1 MAIKVV
7 KRKSNRITDPKD
19 IEYLLN
25 ITEEECTKLSFAMD
39 MFGEFDDKRRFN
51 PFDLVDIPVG
61 SYGPEGNKNTNI
73 IKTTVGIWVF
83 NKAFIEQD
91 LFELFG
97 YINEPITNK
106 IFKKINKQV
115 SYAVMEDKIPLDAL
129 KRLVMKTEKFQP
141 YCNILSASITE
152 NMMSIPK
159 AIAKKKEELFKKY
172 EKELSEHDPVASQK
186 IEKELLEECK
196 KLLKDDPS
204 VDMIDSGA
212 KIDWNN
218 NFKNM
223 FVMKGASKN
232 PDPLNPNGE
241 YTVIKSDLT
250 TGIKPEEYAAFA
262 DSLTGGPYAR
272 AKKTADGGAWEK
284 IFVKALEH
292 LSILDEGSDCG
303 TKRFKEVSLT
313 KDNIDDW
320 MYSYIVEGSRLIE
333 LTSDNR
339 DSYIGKTVKF
349 RYSGLCESE
358 KGICNKCAG
367 NLFTRLGIKNVG
379 VATYVIPATIKLKSM
394 KTFHD
399 STVKVFD
406 MEEYGFNKIFGYE
419 K

>member
-1 MAIKVV
+1 MALKVV
-7 KRKSNRITDPKD
+7 KRQAKRITDPKD
-19 IEYLLN
+19 IEYLLA
-25 ITEEECTKLSFAMD
+25 ITEDECTKLSFAMD
-39 MFGEFDDKRRFN
+39 MFGEFNDTRRFQ
-51 PFDLVDIPVG
+51 PYDLVDIPVG
-61 SYGPEGNKNTNI
+61 SYGPEDNKNTNI

-97 YINEPITNK
+97 YINEPITSK
-106 IFKKINKQV
+106 MFKKINKQV
-115 SYAVMEDKIPLDAL
+115 SYAVVEDKVPLDAL
-129 KRLVMKTEKFQP
+129 KRLITKTEKFQP

-159 AIAKKKEELFKKY
+159 AISKKKQELLKRY
-172 EKELSEHDPVASQK
+172 EKELDEHDPVVSQK
-186 IEKELLEECK
+186 IEQELIKDCKEM
-196 KLLKDDPS
+196 LKDDPS
-204 VDMIDSGA
+204 IDMINSGA

-250 TGIKPEEYAAFA
+250 TGIKPDEYAAFS
-262 DSLTGGPYAR
+262 DSLAFGPYAR

-292 LSILDEGSDCG
+292 LTVLEEGSDCG
-303 TKRFKEVSLT
+303 TKRYKEILLT
-313 KDNIDDW
+313 GDNIDDW
-320 MYSYIVEGSRLIE
+320 MYSYIVEGSRLVE

-339 DSYIGKTVKF
+339 DSYIGKKVKL

-379 VATYVIPATIKLKSM
+379 VASYVIPAKIKLKSM
-394 KTFHD
+394 KNFHD
-399 STVKVFD
+399 STVKTFD
-406 MEEYGFNKIFGYE
+406 MEEYGYDKIFGY
-419 K
+419 